1 MVYPVKKYGWEDVMP
16 ELKPFEKLI
25 AFIATLILAALGIF
39 SIIQIGVME
48 MIFGEAVANQ
58 YIYPVIG
65 TIIQWVAVVAI
76 VTIVVVGIATIVR
89 YMRNRN
95 KPKEDS
101 EIAKVVKN
109 ATDTIVSTIKEELQ
123 KLTVESNSD
132 KTDTRQ

>member
-1 MVYPVKKYGWEDVMP
+1 MP

-25 AFIATLILAALGIF
+25 AFIATLALAALGIF

-48 MIFGEAVANQ
+48 MIFGEVVANQ
-58 YIYPVIG
+58 SIYPVISA
-65 TIIQWVAVVAI
+65 IIQWVAVVAI
-76 VTIVVVGIATIVR
+76 ATIVGVGIVATVR
-89 YMRNRN
+89 YIRNRN

-101 EIAKVVKN
+101 EIVKAVKD

-123 KLTVESNSD
+123 KLKVESNSD